1 MKRVG
6 ECVGREPAG
15 SSLPRADSEPPIT
28 LMSGETVLQRVVG
41 LGEQLEV
48 GRGSRTFEPS
58 GPNCGSQKRFRFGSL
73 PTMMSRTPGS
83 RRGIDA
89 A

>member
-28 LMSGETVLQRVVG
+28 LMSGET
-41 LGEQLEV
+41 
-48 GRGSRTFEPS
+48 SFS
-58 GPNCGSQKRFRFGSL
+58 AS
-73 PTMMSRTPGS
+73 
-83 RRGIDA
+83 
-89 A
+89 